1 MKQDTLYV
9 CRTSTPTV
17 FYVIKDGKKH
27 VYSENEIRKMSFRN
41 VVIEEYMN
49 YKEVMELLKSWEK
62 S

>member
-1 MKQDTLYV
+1 M
-9 CRTSTPTV
+9 

-27 VYSENEIRKMSFRN
+27 VYSEKEIRKMSFRN

-49 YKEVMELLKSWEK
+49 YKEVLEMLKLWEK